1 MVVEVLH
8 IHCAGGTLP
17 TMGGRFLMV
26 TIFSLLR
33 AGRLS
38 VLTIWGGVTESLAPY
53 SWLPCC
59 SLSEREGGETTEE
72 DLSHRIRELQMEEK
86 EEPDK
91 VAIFV

>member
-8 IHCAGGTLP
+8 LHCGGGTLP
-17 TMGGRFLMV
+17 TLGGTFLMA

-33 AGRLS
+33 AGRLG
-38 VLTIWGGVTESLAPY
+38 VLTSWGGVTESLARY

-59 SLSEREGGETTEE
+59 SFLEREGGKTTEE
-72 DLSHRIRELQMEEK
+72 DLSLKIRELQMEKK
-86 EEPDK
+86 EEPEK

>member
-17 TMGGRFLMV
+17 TLGGRFLVV

-33 AGRLS
+33 ADRLG
-38 VLTIWGGVTESLAPY
+38 VLTIWGGVTVSLAPY

-59 SLSEREGGETTEE
+59 SLPESERGKTTEE

-86 EEPDK
+86 EPGK

>member
-1 MVVEVLH
+1 MVEVLH

-17 TMGGRFLMV
+17 TLGGRNLMV

-33 AGRLS
+33 AGRL
-38 VLTIWGGVTESLAPY
+38 GVFESLAPY

-59 SLSEREGGETTEE
+59 FLPEREREKTTEE

-86 EEPDK
+86 EEPNK
-91 VAIFV
+91 VAIFA